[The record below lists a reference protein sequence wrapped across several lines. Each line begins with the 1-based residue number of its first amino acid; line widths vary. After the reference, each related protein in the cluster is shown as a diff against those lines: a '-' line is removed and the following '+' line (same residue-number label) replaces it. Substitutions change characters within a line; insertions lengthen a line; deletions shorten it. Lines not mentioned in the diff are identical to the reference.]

1 MGHKLICCFV
11 CFFFLKG
18 DWFSEVV
25 FMHIW
30 MVEGLRRG
38 CLLLFFYTLTSKSD
52 VPVSE
57 TNISSVFSIGNRNTF
72 SVASAF
78 TVWSVF

>member
-1 MGHKLICCFV
+1 MGHKLICW
-11 CFFFLKG
+11 FFLKG
-18 DWFSEVV
+18 DWFLEDVSCMYV
-25 FMHIW
+25 W

-38 CLLLFFYTLTSKSD
+38 CMLLFVCTVPSKSD

-57 TNISSVFSIGNRNTF
+57 TSISSEFSIGNKNLF
-72 SVASAF
+72 SIFSAC